1 MIFRVF
7 SRLLD
12 QGKSW
17 YALNDCLCPKVP
29 RKFNNCHLFQLF
41 PHDVCQINIADL
53 QDANGG
59 PVLNQWC
66 NKLDA
71 KKSTEQVYVGSTFAV
86 VAGNLTLKNP
96 SVSEFLRSKAFLSL
110 KSAINKHKLEIVESN
125 QDSQQSGDSLN
136 YFDEGPDNKGGE
148 TPQEQ
153 ESKMAKSWESP
164 ESPLN
169 CSTPRRESL
178 PKFES
183 VFHNSCGDSAESD
196 QSGLSISSL
205 LTGSY
210 STPYKKRKIRRKVDA
225 VMESVETICSE
236 QGETLGDLVAQSCLY
251 QRKTQT
257 TFDEKD
263 LICQVFSEVSW
274 ELGVRKAFDKL
285 ILEEVWDQRVQMM
298 SVPDWMLLL
307 CKLESKISDDSWQI

>member
-17 YALNDCLCPKVP
+17 YALNDCLCAKVP
-29 RKFNNCHLFQLF
+29 RKFNTCHLFQLF

-53 QDANGG
+53 QDANGV
-59 PVLNQWC
+59 PVLNQWF

-205 LTGSY
+205 LNGSY
-210 STPYKKRKIRRKVDA
+210 VHLIKKERSDERWMLSWKALR
-225 VMESVETICSE
+225 
-236 QGETLGDLVAQSCLY
+236 LFAQS
-251 QRKTQT
+251 K
-257 TFDEKD
+257 EKHWVI
-263 LICQVFSEVSW
+263 LLSKAAYISVKLKRPSMKRISF
-274 ELGVRKAFDKL
+274 VRFLVKSHGSSGFERRL
-285 ILEEVWDQRVQMM
+285 T
-298 SVPDWMLLL
+298 S
-307 CKLESKISDDSWQI
+307 